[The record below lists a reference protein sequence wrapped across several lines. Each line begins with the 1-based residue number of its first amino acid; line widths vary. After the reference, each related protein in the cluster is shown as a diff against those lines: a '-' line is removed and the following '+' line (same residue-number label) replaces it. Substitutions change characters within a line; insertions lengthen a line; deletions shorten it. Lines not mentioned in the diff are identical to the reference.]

1 MAKAVVNP
9 EELRRFAFELK
20 QFNTEVQAQI
30 TGINRRFV
38 KLTETWQDQ
47 EQAKFAEQFE
57 QMTRNLSKFMDAS
70 EKHIPFLMRKA
81 ERIQEY
87 LDQR

>member
-9 EELRRFAFELK
+9 EDLRRFAFELK

-30 TGINRRFV
+30 TSINRRFV
-38 KLTETWQDQ
+38 KLSETWQDQ
-47 EQAKFAEQFE
+47 EQTRFAEQFE
-57 QMTRNLSKFMDAS
+57 QMTRNLSKFMDVS